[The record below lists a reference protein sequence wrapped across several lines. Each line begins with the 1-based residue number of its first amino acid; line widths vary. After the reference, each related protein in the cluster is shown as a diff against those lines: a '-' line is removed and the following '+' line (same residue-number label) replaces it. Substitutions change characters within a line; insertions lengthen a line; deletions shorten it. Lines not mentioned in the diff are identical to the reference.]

1 MTAVFAFHVEKAAT
15 LYQLYVHENIWKIK
29 RSKLCKMRMD
39 SQPKIPISTPFLQQ
53 RLLRVRSRDDEVL
66 TDFRRHMLVL
76 FFVAVAVAV
85 AAFVVCC
92 CFIVVVVVAIY
103 R

>member
-1 MTAVFAFHVEKAAT
+1 MK
-15 LYQLYVHENIWKIK
+15 
-29 RSKLCKMRMD
+29 MD

-76 FFVAVAVAV
+76 FFVAVAVA
-85 AAFVVCC
+85 AFVVCC

-103 R
+103 KWSTSKEEDGEDQQLLTGAGHQVQELLSAQLKWPI